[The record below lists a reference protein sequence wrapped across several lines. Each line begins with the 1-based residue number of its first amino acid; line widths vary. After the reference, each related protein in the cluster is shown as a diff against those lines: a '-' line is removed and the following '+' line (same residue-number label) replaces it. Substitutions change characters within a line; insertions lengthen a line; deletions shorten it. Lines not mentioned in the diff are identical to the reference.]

1 MEESN
6 KKQRNKNN
14 RYYDY
19 LSLKNL
25 SPEQWDELPEWEDLS
40 DEINLLV
47 DNKDI
52 DY

>member
-1 MEESN
+1 MEDQPKKN
-6 KKQRNKNN
+6 KIINK

-40 DEINLLV
+40 DEINLLFN
-47 DNKDI
+47 NKEI
-52 DY
+52 EY